1 MVDWDMVLE
10 FALALALALARVSN
24 FKWMDWQWNVREL
37 LRALMLRP
45 VLPIVHCRTDHPIN
59 NLLTNL
65 IAAIGVVA

>member
-10 FALALALALARVSN
+10 FALALALARVSN

-37 LRALMLRP
+37 LRASMLRP
-45 VLPIVHCRTDHPIN
+45 VLPIVHCRTNHPID